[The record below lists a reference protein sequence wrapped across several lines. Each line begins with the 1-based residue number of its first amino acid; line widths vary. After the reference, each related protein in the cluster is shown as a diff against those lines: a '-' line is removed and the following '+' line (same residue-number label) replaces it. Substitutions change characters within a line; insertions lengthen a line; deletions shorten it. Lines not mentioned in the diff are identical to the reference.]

1 MIRDLHFVL
10 ELILGHL
17 DTKVIRFIKDYY
29 QMTDDSFHDDDD
41 DDIVG
46 NVVFDAIIIII
57 ISIFFIMII
66 IIFTILIAIIR
77 IIIMIKTIISRHWEW
92 WSESRQLGWQLCSP
106 AKLLTEQ
113 R

>member
-17 DTKVIRFIKDYY
+17 DTKVIKVKKDYY
-29 QMTDDSFHDDDD
+29 QMIDDS
-41 DDIVG
+41 IVR
-46 NVVFDAIIIII
+46 NVVFDPIIIII
-57 ISIFFIMII
+57 ISLFFIMII

-77 IIIMIKTIISRHWEW
+77 IIMMIKTIISRHWEW

>member
-1 MIRDLHFVL
+1 MIRDLHLVL

-17 DTKVIRFIKDYY
+17 DTKVIKVIKDYY
-29 QMTDDSFHDDDD
+29 QTDDSFY
-41 DDIVG
+41 DIVG
-46 NVVFDAIIIII
+46 NVVFDPIIIII
-57 ISIFFIMII
+57 ISLFFIMII
-66 IIFTILIAIIR
+66 IIFMILIAIIR